1 MPVRF
6 ASLKQMQ
13 NTWATS
19 AHPTQLFLVAQK
31 FTVCVFTALELCFQV
46 ARKGKGYLKTENRV
60 RAYRTHPTSG
70 LEVSCG
76 LRLTLLI
83 NSKCFNIFFNIYS
96 FPF

>member
-1 MPVRF
+1 MIGSWQIRLAVFSCAEVYCIRF
-6 ASLKQMQ
+6 HCMEAALSGSLKGM
-13 NTWATS
+13 
-19 AHPTQLFLVAQK
+19 
-31 FTVCVFTALELCFQV
+31 
-46 ARKGKGYLKTENRV
+46 GYLKTENRV

-76 LRLTLLI
+76 LRLALLI